1 LTRIALVLCAALATL
16 GTGAAAGAQSS
27 TALARPSGSVVGTAP
42 TADETTLAI
51 GDGASGARAANSAAG
66 SNTFSYFLRM
76 VVVLALV
83 VAAIY
88 GVYRLMRRAS
98 RPKREDDAS
107 LKLLASRSLGPGKSV
122 HVLGLGTKAYLVGA
136 SESSVSL
143 IAQLDDKELVDG
155 LFLKAAQN
163 PPKEGSARDF
173 GEILG
178 SLLGPKKKGQPKG
191 GSSGDFLAGQRDRL
205 TRL

>member
-1 LTRIALVLCAALATL
+1 M
-16 GTGAAAGAQSS
+16 GTAAA
-27 TALARPSGSVVGTAP
+27 V
-42 TADETTLAI
+42 DETTLAI
-51 GDGASGARAANSAAG
+51 GEGPAGAQAAKSAAG

-88 GVYRLMRRAS
+88 VVYRLMRRVS
-98 RPKREDDAS
+98 RPKQADDSS

-122 HVLGLGTKAYLVGA
+122 HVLGLGAKAYLIGA
-136 SESSVSL
+136 ADSSISL
-143 IAQLDDKELVDG
+143 IAQLDDKEFVDE
-155 LFLKAAQN
+155 LFLKAAQS

-173 GEILG
+173 GELLT
-178 SLLGPKKKGQPKG
+178 SLLGSRRKGPPKG
-191 GSSGDFLAGQRDRL
+191 GSAGDFLAGQRKRL